1 MLRKGLIAL
10 AFLIGIGCIIG
21 WAFEIPRIDG
31 TIDVGLLI
39 VRAAT
44 IGAGVGFVLGV
55 VISLSSK
62 TFIGR
67 FQAVATSVILCTVG
81 GPLLGHYTNRAFS
94 REDVQ
99 IMDLP
104 VKQVTSEFSG
114 RGVSR
119 DALEAGPNAYSI
131 YVETEDGLVRLRQQG
146 GEAPEIG
153 PSRTLPVLRNP
164 GYWGYPLYALAE
176 APAAPAEQTFD

>member
-10 AFLIGIGCIIG
+10 AFLIGIGCIVG
-21 WAFEIPRIDG
+21 WAFEIPRIDATVG
-31 TIDVGLLI
+31 VGLLI

-44 IGAGVGFVLGV
+44 IGAGVGFVLGM
-55 VISLSSK
+55 VISMASK

-67 FQAVATSVILCTVG
+67 FQAVATSVVLCTVV
-81 GPLLGHYTNRAFS
+81 GPLLGHYTNRALS
-94 REDVQ
+94 REAAQV
-99 IMDLP
+99 MDLP
-104 VKQVTSEFSG
+104 VKQVTSEFKG

-119 DALEAGPNAYSI
+119 DALEAGPDAYSI

-146 GEAPEIG
+146 GEAPDIG

-164 GYWGYPLYALAE
+164 GYWGYPLYALAD
-176 APAAPAEQTFD
+176 APAATAEQSFE